1 MYDTVLTQTYTNLY
15 TPSLTVTCDIN
26 NKQDFVT
33 TLSTMQMLQN
43 IHTENDSQ
51 SMSMRWA
58 IKVSTIIL
66 LVQC

>member
-1 MYDTVLTQTYTNLY
+1 MYDTVLTQTYTILY